1 MNLPKPRVTPMK
13 PFRSEVLWGPM
24 KPFRSEVLWGPMKP
38 FRSEVLWGIA
48 EAVVGAGT
56 LLAAMIGIAWLLVRG
71 GLFG

>member
-24 KPFRSEVLWGPMKP
+24 KPFRSEV
-38 FRSEVLWGIA
+38 RGIA